1 MTRRAGRRVAAALLA
16 AGVVVGCG
24 VGTDETFKELEPA
37 DVPFDLDATTTAA
50 PTTTSTTVRPTTTTT
65 APTPTTAPMPLP
77 STTTTVAPST
87 TTTTAAPL
95 YPRTLFFVRD
105 GKLVAVTRFVPAP
118 PTAAEVIADLTAGS
132 QPTDQPTGLRAVVR
146 PEHVASVV
154 TTGGIARVGL
164 TADFGERLPAGEQQL
179 AIAQLVYTLTA
190 LPGIGQVAFERDTQP
205 IDVPRSDGSLASG
218 LITREDF
225 PDVLGR

>member
-1 MTRRAGRRVAAALLA
+1 MAAAGL
-16 AGVVVGCG
+16 VVASIAVLVAGCG
-24 VGTDETFKELEPA
+24 VGTDDSFREIRPE
-37 DVPFDLDATTTAA
+37 DVQFDLEATTTTL
-50 PTTTSTTVRPTTTTT
+50 PPTTTTSTTIRATTTVPPTTVVPPAPTTTTL
-65 APTPTTAPMPLP
+65 PP
-77 STTTTVAPST
+77 STTST
-87 TTTTAAPL
+87 TAVPL

-105 GKLVAVTRFVPAP
+105 GRLVEVTRFVAVAP
-118 PTAAEVIADLTAGS
+118 NAAEVIADLTAGALPS
-132 QPTDQPTGLRAVVR
+132 DQPIGLRAVVR

-164 TADFGERLPAGEQQL
+164 TAAFGERLPATEQQL

-190 LPGIGQVAFERDTQP
+190 LPGIGQLVFERDGQP

-225 PDVLGR
+225 PDALGR